1 MNAYIVTYSLDGN
14 VHTLAW
20 PYEKYGTEHPETSFT
35 IDKTFT
41 IYCAGK
47 LKLFVTNAVVV
58 EHVENYTPKSNE
70 S

>member
-1 MNAYIVTYSLDGN
+1 MNAYIITHILDGN

-20 PYEKYGTEHPETSFT
+20 PYDKYDLEHPVTSFT
-35 IDKTFT
+35 VDKTFT
-41 IYCAGK
+41 IYCSGK
-47 LKLFVTNAVVV
+47 LKLLITNAVVV

>member
-1 MNAYIVTYSLDGN
+1 MNAYIVTHALNGEVRSLSWTYETYSLEPP
-14 VHTLAW
+14 V
-20 PYEKYGTEHPETSFT
+20 TSFT
-35 IDKTFT
+35 VDKTFT

-47 LKLFVTNAVVV
+47 LKLLVTDVLVV